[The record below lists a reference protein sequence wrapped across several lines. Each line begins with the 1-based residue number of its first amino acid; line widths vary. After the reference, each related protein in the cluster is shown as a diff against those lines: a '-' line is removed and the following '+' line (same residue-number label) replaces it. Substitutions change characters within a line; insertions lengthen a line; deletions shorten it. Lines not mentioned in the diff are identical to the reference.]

1 MLKDFCRNLK
11 AIIMFSEIF
20 VILISML
27 SVSNVQSQLSA
38 GQLAEQTL
46 INTLL
51 TGYNPIIKP
60 DVSSLK
66 IVLKKNE
73 KKIKY

>member
-1 MLKDFCRNLK
+1 
-11 AIIMFSEIF
+11 MFSEIF